1 MQREGRDHIE
11 VALRDVRARVTDLL
25 GQEAAF
31 EAGERLTRRA
41 GVQPDGRRVAGRAE
55 PSKETQERGLT
66 KGLEREPDPV
76 AQTRS
81 AEGALQGACDF
92 GHALQ
97 VVHVERRAVL
107 AGERLSVASR
117 DEQAPAGDAH
127 AGVFPGA

>member
-1 MQREGRDHIE
+1 MKK
-11 VALRDVRARVTDLL
+11 ARR
-25 GQEAAF
+25 
-31 EAGERLTRRA
+31 GEPAQHSQGCRLA
-41 GVQPDGRRVAGRAE
+41 Q
-55 PSKETQERGLT
+55 
-66 KGLEREPDPV
+66 GLERAPDAV